1 MTLTFVA
8 ICSQIKSHI
17 INLNIMKKILNSI
30 IPFIF
35 IASCGG
41 GGGGGSSPP
50 PAIPGPSIS
59 FSATSSSASNGD
71 AVTIN
76 WSSTNSSS
84 CTASGGWSGGKS
96 TSGSEDVNISAG
108 ENTFTIQC
116 SGDGGTSSESV
127 VIFGF
132 DLGLVSAQMNATEDE
147 LYTGSI
153 KASPNETLA
162 QGLTYSIVETTN
174 NGTLLLLDNAVIT
187 YNPNLNFNGSD
198 SFTYEAYSP
207 DKNITVST
215 TIDINVASVNDI
227 PLISLIGTSN
237 LSKNNII
244 FEDSYSLRVSI
255 GDIDNEVNDL
265 SILASIDGYEIP
277 TAFTLDDGANV
288 AQNGTA
294 VLDLSA
300 IPIGG
305 LYDISIKVSD
315 GVASTGVNLTS
326 WLIADKKVVT
336 ISQNVDPEIDDGEK
350 ESRDYN
356 IYYLSGNEGSTG
368 RTKYLFVGDSLSGQ
382 SALENFRLALAASV
396 NKLNDSDASEFFSD
410 DYFTV
415 VAAEPVDP
423 DGTSPA
429 SIRTG
434 CYDFDENIYCIG
446 EMDRSVFSTM
456 LPDNTLVSILTSIQ
470 GRGVNQGSKNIQPIR
485 ADDPTRTRNTLMH
498 ELGHAHGFMGDEYR
512 TTDDRDVS
520 FYADLNPN
528 TSTEPQAA
536 NVKWRYHIS
545 DLTNVLGQDTLVCY
559 NYGDGS
565 IGDWDDRGIQ
575 VSDCGCFVNLW
586 GPIDS
591 NGDYPF
597 LGKNPECSGVGH
609 FEGNYYGD
617 YDNYRPTFCSIM
629 DSCNSAG
636 YGPVNVET
644 FAVGSLQNQGFYGW
658 DSAGFQTNQTTG
670 EYTGLSLSL
679 DVIYDPAKV
688 TLKWYVDGVE
698 DTSKRDQK
706 SVVFQ
711 RPANDAIVFY
721 TAKAEDLTGTII
733 TPDNVMDT
741 EDFYDGLL
749 QSSFYWCEGYINT
762 GDCSYSYDPNPNT
775 YINYDFG
782 YYEGPIGFTWGQNWT
797 KF

>member
-1 MTLTFVA
+1 M
-8 ICSQIKSHI
+8 
-17 INLNIMKKILNSI
+17 NKILITAVSFV
-30 IPFIF
+30 FIV
-35 IASCGG
+35 SCGG
-41 GGGGGSSPP
+41 GGGGGGTAP
-50 PAIPGPSIS
+50 PAIPGPSIN

-76 WSSTNSSS
+76 WSSTNSTS
-84 CTASGGWSGGKS
+84 CTATGGWSGVRA
-96 TSGSEDVNISAG
+96 TSGSEDVNIAAG
-108 ENTFTIQC
+108 QNTYTIQC
-116 SGDGGTSSESV
+116 SGDGGSSSESV

-132 DLGLVSAQMNATEDE
+132 DLGLVSAQINVNEDE
-147 LYTGSI
+147 LYVGSI
-153 KASPNETLA
+153 KASPNETLT
-162 QGLTYSIVETTN
+162 QGLTYSIIESTN
-174 NGTLLLLDNAVIT
+174 NGTLLLLDDAAIT
-187 YNPNLNFNGSD
+187 YTPNLNFNGVD
-198 SFTYEAYSP
+198 SFTYEAYSA

-215 TIDINVASVNDI
+215 TIDIEVASVNDL
-227 PLISLIGTSN
+227 PTIGINTSSM

-244 FEDSYSLRVSI
+244 FEDSYSQRVSI
-255 GDIDNEVNDL
+255 FDIDNDVSDL
-265 SILASIDGYEIP
+265 NVSASIEGYDIP
-277 TAFTLDDGANV
+277 VVFSLDDGVNA

-294 VLDLSA
+294 VLDLSS
-300 IPIGG
+300 IPVGG
-305 LYDISIKVSD
+305 LYDISINVSD
-315 GVASTGVNLTS
+315 GIDMTGVSLQS

-336 ISQNVDPEIDDGEK
+336 ISQNVDPEINDGDK

-356 IYYLSGNEGSTG
+356 IYYLSGNEQSSG

-410 DYFTV
+410 DYFTI

-423 DGTSPA
+423 DGTSAP

-446 EMDRSVFSTM
+446 EMDSSVFDVM

-470 GRGVNQGSKNIQPIR
+470 GRGVNLGSKNIQPIR
-485 ADDPTRTRNTLMH
+485 ADDPTRTKNTLMH

-512 TTDDRDVS
+512 TSDDRDVS

-528 TSTEPQAA
+528 TTTEPQPA
-536 NVKWRYHIS
+536 NVKWRYHI
-545 DLTNVLGQDTLVCY
+545 DDITNVLGVDTLVCY

-565 IGDWDDRGIQ
+565 IADFDDRGVQ
-575 VSDCGCFVNLW
+575 VGDCGCFVNEW
-586 GPIDS
+586 GPLDS

-629 DSCNSAG
+629 DSCSSAG

-658 DSAGFQTNQTTG
+658 DDVRFQSSQTTG

-679 DVIYDPAKV
+679 NVVYDPAKV

-698 DTSKRDQK
+698 DTSKRDQT

-711 RPANDAIVFY
+711 RPTNDTIVFY

-733 TPDNVMDT
+733 TPDNVLDT

-749 QSSFYWCEGYINT
+749 QSSFYWCEGYVST
-762 GDCSYSYDPNPNT
+762 GNCDYSYDPNPNT

-782 YYEGPIGFTWGQNWT
+782 YYNGPIGFTWGQNWT